1 MYRIK
6 LAKQFATEAH
16 GSVGQ
21 LRKYTNEPYIVH
33 PAQVAKIVTEIGAD
47 KASIAAAW
55 CHDVLEDT
63 KTTPIELLTLLG
75 EDVYG
80 LVRELT
86 DVYTDKS
93 MPRWKR
99 KTLENHRILKISSRA
114 QTIKL
119 ADMIANLSD
128 IRHAPDSFAKLYVAE
143 KMATFKFL
151 YKGDVRLKNRLA
163 DFFITHETDL
173 QVLVPTQ
180 LADAIIS
187 NEPTL

>member
-1 MYRIK
+1 MSRIK
-6 LAKQFATEAH
+6 LAKEFATEAH
-16 GSVGQ
+16 GSIGQ
-21 LRKYTNEPYIVH
+21 LRKYTDEPYIVH
-33 PAQVAKIVTEIGAD
+33 PAQVAKIVAEIGAD
-47 KASIAAAW
+47 QASIAAAW

-63 KTTPIELLTLLG
+63 NKTPSELLTLLG
-75 EDVYG
+75 KDVCG
-80 LVRELT
+80 LVKELT

-93 MPRWKR
+93 IPRWKR
-99 KTLENHRILKISSRA
+99 KELENHRIFNISSRA

-151 YKGDVRLKNRLA
+151 YKGDVRLRNRLA
-163 DFFITHETDL
+163 DFFITHETES

-180 LADAIIS
+180 LADAIIDI
-187 NEPTL
+187 NPE

>member
-1 MYRIK
+1 VSRIK
-6 LAKQFATEAH
+6 LAKEFATEAH
-16 GSVGQ
+16 GSIGQ

-33 PAQVAKIVTEIGAD
+33 PALVAQIVTEIGAD
-47 KASIAAAW
+47 EASIAAAW

-63 KTTPIELLTLLG
+63 NKAPNELLKLLG
-75 EDVYG
+75 KDVLG

-86 DVYTDKS
+86 DVYTDKL

-99 KTLENHRILKISSRA
+99 KELENHRIFNISSRA

-119 ADMIANLSD
+119 ADMMANLSD
-128 IRHAPDSFAKLYVAE
+128 IRHAPNSFAKLYVAE

-151 YKGDVRLKNRLA
+151 HKGDVSLRNRLA
-163 DFFITHETDL
+163 DFFITHETD
-173 QVLVPTQ
+173 VSILVPTQ